1 MIDYER
7 LREGIEDTTLIP
19 LDTERL
25 LSSAIEEGEFIR
37 TSIKGVVTMIFN
49 KDYECVE
56 CYGETI
62 TEQPPNVECEEL

>member
-1 MIDYER
+1 M
-7 LREGIEDTTLIP
+7 
-19 LDTERL
+19 
-25 LSSAIEEGEFIR
+25 LSSAIEEGEFIK

-62 TEQPPNVECEEL
+62 TEQPPNMECEEL